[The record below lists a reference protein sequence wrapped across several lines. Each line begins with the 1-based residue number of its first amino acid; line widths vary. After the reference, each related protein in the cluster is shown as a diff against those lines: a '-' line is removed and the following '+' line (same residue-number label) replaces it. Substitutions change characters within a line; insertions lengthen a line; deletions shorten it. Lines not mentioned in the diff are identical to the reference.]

1 MDIARAQA
9 APVVSRVMLTRGD
22 ARRFTNN
29 ERMVLLRIC
38 FLYSLLILGTALLGG
53 CGSTHYLGRTGPFP
67 DRDESPSYEEM
78 VVDGRS
84 VFALARDLGAEV
96 AAQGVVDG
104 AQVAEHIARVM
115 SPVLVAERVPVTV
128 VDEIVELLGE
138 VLAVDDRW
146 WEDLRTLLGGVVA
159 RYDTPA
165 GGDLD
170 PGLQAAL
177 RWLLLGLESGLSA
190 GVEGSGALVM

>member
-1 MDIARAQA
+1 
-9 APVVSRVMLTRGD
+9 
-22 ARRFTNN
+22 
-29 ERMVLLRIC
+29 MVLLKIG
-38 FLYSLLILGTALLGG
+38 FLYSSLLLGAALLGG

-67 DRDESPSYEEM
+67 EGDWAPSYEEM

-115 SPVLVAERVPVTV
+115 VPVLAADGVPVTV

-138 VLAVDDRW
+138 VFAVDDRW
-146 WEDLRTLLGGVVA
+146 WGDLRSLLGGVVA

-177 RWLLLGLESGLSA
+177 QWLLLGLESGLTA
-190 GVEGSGALVM
+190 GREEVGELAV